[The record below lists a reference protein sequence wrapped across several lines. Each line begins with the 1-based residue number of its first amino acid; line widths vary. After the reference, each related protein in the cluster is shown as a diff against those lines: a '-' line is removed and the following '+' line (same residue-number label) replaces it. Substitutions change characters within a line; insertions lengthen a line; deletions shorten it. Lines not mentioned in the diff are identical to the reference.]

1 MGHLHSSMRMLWKR
15 KIQDT
20 QKYLFIKNILKLE
33 MRNFITI
40 EYLEDKAFFLKVK
53 QNNKDKENK
62 KES

>member
-1 MGHLHSSMRMLWKR
+1 
-15 KIQDT
+15 
-20 QKYLFIKNILKLE
+20 